1 MALVGD
7 GLTNRA
13 IGRETG
19 LSRATVRK
27 YLRAAACPVR
37 APRAGR
43 LAPGSQWAQ
52 LLRERWDAGCQNAAR
67 LWQDLQ
73 VAGFPGSPG
82 LVRRHIG
89 GWRMV
94 PGRRAPPP
102 AGATARPA
110 PAPVPSPRQVK
121 WWLLGAP
128 DNLTEEQ
135 RTYVRR
141 LAAAVPL
148 IATAQQLAQAFGRLV
163 RMRDHAALSGWLQQ
177 AEESGVAELRAV
189 AVGWICCAVVSAA
202 VPNRATAAEG

>member
-1 MALVGD
+1 
-7 GLTNRA
+7 
-13 IGRETG
+13 
-19 LSRATVRK
+19 
-27 YLRAAACPVR
+27 
-37 APRAGR
+37 
-43 LAPGSQWAQ
+43 
-52 LLRERWDAGCQNAAR
+52 
-67 LWQDLQ
+67 
-73 VAGFPGSPG
+73 
-82 LVRRHIG
+82 
-89 GWRMV
+89 MV

-102 AGATARPA
+102 ARATARPA

-148 IATAQQLAQAFGRLV
+148 IATAQQVAQAFGRLV